1 MANDTTLTIVG
12 NLTGDPELRFTQSG
26 NAVANFTVA
35 STPRKYD
42 SQANSWVDLEPI
54 FMRCTA
60 WGEFAKNISET
71 LTKGMRVIVTGTLAT
86 SAWQDRDTGEK
97 RSRLD
102 LRVQE
107 VGPSLRYAVAQVRK
121 NQRDNQQQQSR
132 PQNNWASQQQQ
143 QGSWSGQQQQNDP
156 WDNSGENPPF

>member
-42 SQANSWVDLEPI
+42 PQSNSWVDLEPI
-54 FMRCTA
+54 FMRCGA
-60 WGEFAKNISET
+60 WGEFAENISET
-71 LTKGMRVIVTGTLAT
+71 LTKGMRVIVTGTLSSST
-86 SAWQDRDTGEK
+86 WQDKNTGEN

-107 VGPSLRYAVAQVRK
+107 VGPSLRYTVAQVRK
-121 NQRDNQQQQSR
+121 NQRDNQRQSQS
-132 PQNNWASQQQQ
+132 QNNW
-143 QGSWSGQQQQNDP
+143 GGQQQQNDP
-156 WDNSGENPPF
+156 WGNNSENPPF